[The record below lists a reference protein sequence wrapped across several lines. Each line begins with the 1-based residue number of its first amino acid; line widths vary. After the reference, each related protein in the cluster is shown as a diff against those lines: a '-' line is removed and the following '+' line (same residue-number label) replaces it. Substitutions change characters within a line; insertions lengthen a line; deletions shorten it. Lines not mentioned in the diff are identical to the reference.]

1 LIDSKISR
9 RYAKA
14 LLSLGQEDGNYLEYG
29 QNLKEFAEFC
39 SANEELFQ
47 VISNQIF
54 ITEDRKKI
62 LEKILEKTPFSDM
75 VKNYLRLLLDKN
87 RIGSVKEIT
96 DHYQRLTD
104 DISNIVRAELIT
116 ARPLKDDALKKI
128 VQALNRLTSKD
139 VKVEIK
145 EDASIMGGLI
155 VKTGDLVIDGSVK
168 TQLEGLRESL
178 KRGEYN

>member
-1 LIDSKISR
+1 MIDSKISR

-29 QNLKEFAEFC
+29 RNLEEFAAFC
-39 SANEELFQ
+39 SANSEFFQ
-47 VISNQIF
+47 VISNQIYA
-54 ITEDRKKI
+54 IEDRKMV
-62 LEKILEKTPFSDM
+62 LEKVLDKSPFSNM
-75 VKNYLRLLLDKN
+75 VKNYLKLLLDKN

-104 DISNIVRAELIT
+104 DISNIVRAEVIT
-116 ARPLKDDALKKI
+116 ARPLKEESLDKI

-139 VKVEIK
+139 VKVEIR

-168 TQLEGLRESL
+168 THLEGLRESL

>member
-1 LIDSKISR
+1 MIDSKISR

-29 QNLKEFAEFC
+29 RNLKEFAEFC
-39 SANEELFQ
+39 AANEEFFQ
-47 VISNQIF
+47 VVSNQIYV
-54 ITEDRKKI
+54 IEDRKKI

-155 VKTGDLVIDGSVK
+155 VKTGDLVIDGSIK